1 MIVRLATG
9 EEFEAK
15 AEDFDKFGYAHTDTV
30 ITDWRK
36 FIEAAT
42 GTDLLSAGSV
52 LNPFWLALHQALNN
66 PASLTDGSMG
76 NTQSDIQELDRGLRE
91 SRAAREF

>member
-1 MIVRLATG
+1 MGRMTAEATHDRPEPATIMIVRLATG
-9 EEFEAK
+9 DEFEAN

-36 FIEAAT
+36 FIEAAI

-52 LNPFWLALHQALNN
+52 LPFWLALHQALNN
-66 PASLTDGSMG
+66 PAS
-76 NTQSDIQELDRGLRE
+76 
-91 SRAAREF
+91 